1 MYKTIIVDEENID
14 RCKEILEVRHIP
26 EHCVDEP
33 TWLTW
38 DPDGTYKSILPHR
51 VFRANFV
58 VIGHCDD
65 SMIAE
70 RL

>member
-1 MYKTIIVDEENID
+1 MYKTIIVDEENVD
-14 RCKEILEVRHIP
+14 RCKEILGVPSIP
-26 EHCVDEP
+26 ERCVEEP

-38 DPDGTYKSILPHR
+38 DTEGKYKSLLPHS

-58 VIGHCDD
+58 VVGHSED

>member
-1 MYKTIIVDEENID
+1 MYKTIIVDDENID
-14 RCKEILEVRHIP
+14 RCKEILDVKTIP
-26 EHCVDEP
+26 ERCVEEP

-38 DPDGTYKSILPHR
+38 DPESTYKSLLPHS
-51 VFRANFV
+51 VFRANFTV
-58 VIGHCDD
+58 VGHCCD

>member
-1 MYKTIIVDEENID
+1 MYKTIIVDPENLW
-14 RCKEILEVRHIP
+14 RCLEILNIP
-26 EHCVDEP
+26 NAPDRWVDEP

-38 DPDGTYKSILPHR
+38 DPNGTYKSILPHS

-58 VIGHCDD
+58 VIGHSED

>member
-1 MYKTIIVDEENID
+1 MYKTIIVDPENLD
-14 RCKEILEVRHIP
+14 RCKEILAVRSIP
-26 EHCVDEP
+26 ERCVEEP

-38 DPDGTYKSILPHR
+38 DPNGVYKSLLPHV

-58 VIGHCDD
+58 VIGHSED